1 LFLDLKREHLQ
12 DEMMSEIK
20 RRNLKLT
27 LSVDKCKSGIVGK
40 DSLDF
45 LGYTIKDKIFVKQK
59 NVNKFLNRIAALS
72 SQCKS
77 GLANPHKRP
86 LFIQDDVSY
95 KGYYIEEFNLLLS
108 GFKFGNHPY
117 GWLLYFKAITDVSS
131 LYGMDHVIRNNLL
144 KGLPNDMTSQINS
157 LVDTYYDIH
166 RNGGVNLVTNF
177 DKLTTIDQKRSYL
190 YRKGRIDRNKKYTD
204 EQILNHFESYMD
216 LIKHVSE
223 HSIGETS

>member
-1 LFLDLKREHLQ
+1 
-12 DEMMSEIK
+12 
-20 RRNLKLT
+20 
-27 LSVDKCKSGIVGK
+27 
-40 DSLDF
+40 
-45 LGYTIKDKIFVKQK
+45 
-59 NVNKFLNRIAALS
+59 LS